1 MTTTSH
7 ASDHTPSAPGQMLA
21 LVNTPHGP
29 TPAALR
35 AVAAPQAAPDEAIV
49 EVHAVSLNRGELALL
64 AMRPEG
70 WRPGQDIAGVVA
82 TPAADGSG
90 PRAGTRVVGL
100 VEGAGWAQRVA
111 VPVTRLAALPDAVGV
126 AVAAA
131 LPMAGLTALRTL
143 RLGGALLG
151 RRVLVTGATGGV
163 GGVAVQLARRAG
175 ARVTGVKTAAEV
187 ADAGGAYD
195 LILESVGGASLTAAI
210 AHAAP
215 GGTVV
220 VFGNSSNE
228 DVPLNLY
235 QFVGHEGARLQTY
248 FSYAAGS
255 EETIG
260 ADLGLLVSLVGEG
273 ALIPEIGAELNWR
286 DLDRGVAALRD
297 RRGGGKIIVRID

>member
-1 MTTTSH
+1 MQ
-7 ASDHTPSAPGQMLA
+7 GEA
-21 LVNTPHGP
+21 LLVQRDGP
-29 TPAALR
+29 RVVPEPAAY
-35 AVAAPQAAPDEAIV
+35 PDEAII
-49 EVHAVSLNRGELALL
+49 AVYASSLNRGELALL
-64 AMRPEG
+64 AGRPEG

-82 TPAADGSG
+82 TLAADGSG